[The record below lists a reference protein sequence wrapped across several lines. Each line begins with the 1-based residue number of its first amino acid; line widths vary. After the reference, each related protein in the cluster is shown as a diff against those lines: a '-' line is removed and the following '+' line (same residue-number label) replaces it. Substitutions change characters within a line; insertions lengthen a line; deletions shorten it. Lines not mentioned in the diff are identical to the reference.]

1 MNNRSGLGL
10 LLIAWLSLGCQTAS
24 AQTLHFKQSHHPL
37 PDPDMR
43 LGPEMMADRLKELHE
58 LHELH
63 ELQDRVQDLLKDPD
77 FQKDLTNNFSEEQLR
92 QLREK
97 ILKGDGLKQDPLW
110 NKLLDQAVS
119 VHKRKEGEFDIL
131 RRLAERLDNQRSS
144 APIESASLAG
154 RPPPADSSTSSPG
167 TGSSGSGAFPPTQP
181 SFWDRLQGETRDW
194 ITEHMDGLAGD
205 VFDAVGELGATEEGA
220 PLAELLRSLDRSD
233 FSGGGYAEEA
243 AGLSN
248 SLPDLG
254 RVCA

>member
-43 LGPEMMADRLKELHE
+43 LGPEMMADRLKE

-144 APIESASLAG
+144 AADRVGIAGRSSASRRLFNLLSRHGFVRLGGVPAYPAVVLGPTARRDEGLDHGAHG
-154 RPPPADSSTSSPG
+154 R
-167 TGSSGSGAFPPTQP
+167 SG
-181 SFWDRLQGETRDW
+181 RRR
-194 ITEHMDGLAGD
+194 
-205 VFDAVGELGATEEGA
+205 V
-220 PLAELLRSLDRSD
+220 RR
-233 FSGGGYAEEA
+233 GG
-243 AGLSN
+243 
-248 SLPDLG
+248 
-254 RVCA
+254 